1 MASAKRRGAPGDGDR
16 RRRPPAREPS
26 GTARHRRHD
35 RSVLTHPT
43 PWALRARRT
52 SGGLDVTPP
61 SGTPSLDTTVAPD
74 PGWYDTTGA
83 AQPGWYDTAPA
94 PDPGWHDS
102 TSAAQPGWHD
112 TAPDPAPDPGW
123 HDTAPVADPGWY
135 ATTSAAQPGW
145 HEDPEP
151 VAAPATATPVFVDD
165 SGRRRRWGRIV
176 GVCLGV
182 VVLAYVGLVGL
193 TFAGVQL
200 AGTLVPGV
208 DGLSDPGE
216 GPSGTGAGARETPLP
231 PAAFDPQAVP
241 ADGWPGARS
250 ASGPDTSPAPTQ
262 PPGTP
267 TSAPTTT
274 TTAPGGG
281 STTTVPS
288 PNSTVPDHTPPS
300 TPGGPPDEPP
310 GKP

>member
-1 MASAKRRGAPGDGDR
+1 MASARRRGAPGDGSR
-16 RRRPPAREPS
+16 VRRPVAREPS

-35 RSVLTHPT
+35 RTVLSHPT

-61 SGTPSLDTTVAPD
+61 SGTPSLDTTI
-74 PGWYDTTGA
+74 
-83 AQPGWYDTAPA
+83 A
-94 PDPGWHDS
+94 PDPGWHD
-102 TSAAQPGWHD
+102 TTIAAQPGWHD
-112 TAPDPAPDPGW
+112 T
-123 HDTAPVADPGWY
+123 TI
-135 ATTSAAQPGW
+135 AAQPGW
-145 HEDPEP
+145 HADPEP
-151 VAAPATATPVFVDD
+151 VAAPGTGTPVFFDD

-176 GVCLGV
+176 GISLGV

-200 AGTLVPGV
+200 AGTLVPPGV
-208 DGLSDPGE
+208 DDLSEPGGD
-216 GPSGTGAGARETPLP
+216 GPSGTGAGAPETPLP
-231 PAAFDPQAVP
+231 PAALDPQAVP
-241 ADGWPGARS
+241 ADGSPGAPS
-250 ASGPDTSPAPTQ
+250 ASGPDISPAPTR

-267 TSAPTTT
+267 ATAATTT

-281 STTTVPS
+281 STNTVPS